1 MDTHGTD
8 FPQLNVN
15 AYSFF
20 IRTVEM
26 PIVKEVSD
34 LISQLAVH
42 AYKEVMD
49 TGITWKG
56 SQLDVDFF

>member
-1 MDTHGTD
+1 
-8 FPQLNVN
+8 
-15 AYSFF
+15 
-20 IRTVEM
+20 M

-56 SQLDVDFF
+56 SQLDVDFFQDRP